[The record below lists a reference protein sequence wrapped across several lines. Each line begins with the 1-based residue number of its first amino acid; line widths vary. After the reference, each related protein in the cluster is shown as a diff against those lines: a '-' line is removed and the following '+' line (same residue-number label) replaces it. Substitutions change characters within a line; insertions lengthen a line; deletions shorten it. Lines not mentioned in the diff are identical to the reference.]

1 MTGQDSNDADPRVR
15 SEVERFAEVL
25 SAARQSAGDP
35 SFRKMAGRSGCI
47 SHTTLHEA
55 TKGYRFPSWPT
66 TAEFAK
72 SIGRDPADFRR
83 QWDHVDGLVNPPEPE
98 FRAYEEPEPPSESAS
113 GRSASAA
120 EQEHAGAASAA
131 ADPTPRTPRSWAVPA
146 ALVGVVVLVAALVT
160 VFVMHRNSGSSDAG
174 PSSADASA
182 RTAHASG
189 IPSAPGA
196 NAPSPPAVGSS
207 CPVHD
212 SRQDVPP
219 LVAGDHAVFEKD
231 ITYSD
236 CSHVTPG
243 QVFLKEFEV
252 KNTGHV
258 MWSGRT
264 IVRSDLPLTKNS
276 CRTKAS
282 TPIRETPPG
291 EVARIE
297 VKVTAPKRAGLCVV
311 RWMMAD
317 HGRWSFPG
325 QKPFKTQVVVTAK
338 K

>member
-1 MTGQDSNDADPRVR
+1 MTGQDSNDPDSLVR

-25 SAARQSAGDP
+25 SAARQQAGDP

-72 SIGRDPADFRR
+72 SIGRDPADFRQ
-83 QWDHVDGLVNPPEPE
+83 QWERVDGLVNPPEPE
-98 FRAYEEPEPPSESAS
+98 FRAYEPESAAHQVPRTADS
-113 GRSASAA
+113 DGESTPAV
-120 EQEHAGAASAA
+120 
-131 ADPTPRTPRSWAVPA
+131 ADPAVRPARSWVLPA
-146 ALVGVVVLVAALVT
+146 ALVGVVVLVAALAT

-182 RTAHASG
+182 RTVRATG

-196 NAPSPPAVGSS
+196 NAPSRPPVGSS
-207 CPVHD
+207 CPVQD
-212 SRQDVPP
+212 TRQDVPP
-219 LVAGDHAVFEKD
+219 LVAGDHAYFEKD

-236 CSHVTPG
+236 CSHVRPG
-243 QVFLKEFEV
+243 QVFLKAFEV
-252 KNTGHV
+252 KNTGQV

-264 IVRSDLPLTKNS
+264 MVRSDLPLSKNS
-276 CRTKAS
+276 CRTKVS

-297 VKVTAPKRAGLCVV
+297 VKVTAPKKSGLCVV

-325 QKPFKTQVVVTAK
+325 QKPFKAQVVVTAK